1 MVCYSV
7 ARYYVTVL
15 SKILYQS
22 LPGKCISDYKVHPFH
37 SDQESGNSLTG
48 NDTSNVTLMLFRE
61 RSVVNVSFLQAI
73 EDRYGRKNE
82 LYGSEATF
90 DTDSDRVLLDIDK
103 DGETTRE
110 GWHIRPCA
118 YPPSVR

>member
-1 MVCYSV
+1 
-7 ARYYVTVL
+7 
-15 SKILYQS
+15 
-22 LPGKCISDYKVHPFH
+22 
-37 SDQESGNSLTG
+37 
-48 NDTSNVTLMLFRE
+48 MLFRE
-61 RSVVNVSFLQAI
+61 RSVVNILFSTGYI

-110 GWHIRPCA
+110 GWHIKPCA
-118 YPPSVR
+118 YPLLVRYNTECYLGIP

>member
-1 MVCYSV
+1 MVYYSV

-15 SKILYQS
+15 SKVLYQS

-37 SDQESGNSLTG
+37 SDQESGSSLTG
-48 NDTSNVTLMLFRE
+48 NVTSNVTLMLFRE
-61 RSVVNVSFLQAI
+61 RSINVSFLQAI

-103 DGETTRE
+103 DGETTWE